1 MDRFVK
7 DTLTRRL
14 DEIDITIKALNQ
26 EYRAIANYLI
36 KGGKEVELYTC
47 PACGESK
54 PISEIEGYICKA
66 CYNKEN
72 QEKKVKAKKVAK
84 VPSIDEV
91 QKKAEKKHLSYGQLV
106 AQETMRNLRKER

>member
-1 MDRFVK
+1 M
-7 DTLTRRL
+7 
-14 DEIDITIKALNQ
+14 
-26 EYRAIANYLI
+26 
-36 KGGKEVELYTC
+36 ELYTC

-106 AQETMRNLRKER
+106 AQETMRNLRKEK

>member
-1 MDRFVK
+1 
-7 DTLTRRL
+7 
-14 DEIDITIKALNQ
+14 
-26 EYRAIANYLI
+26 
-36 KGGKEVELYTC
+36 VELYTC

-72 QEKKVKAKKVAK
+72 QEKKVKTKKAAK

>member
-1 MDRFVK
+1 MGK
-7 DTLTRRL
+7 G
-14 DEIDITIKALNQ
+14 I
-26 EYRAIANYLI
+26 EY
-36 KGGKEVELYTC
+36 YTC
-47 PACGESK
+47 PACGECK

-106 AQETMRNLRKER
+106 AQETMRNLRKEK